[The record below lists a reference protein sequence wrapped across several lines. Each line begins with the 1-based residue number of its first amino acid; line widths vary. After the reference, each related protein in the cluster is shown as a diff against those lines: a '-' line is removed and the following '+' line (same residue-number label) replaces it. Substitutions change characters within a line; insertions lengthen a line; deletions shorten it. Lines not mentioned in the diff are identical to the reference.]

1 MISKK
6 EIILD
11 YKANISGKRALKIDF
26 LKGISK
32 SNVYI
37 SKKTGLIFHKPKIST
52 DKVLK
57 FWSDKIFSNKIDYKN
72 LTYSSEN
79 ITMKSRHFYCAN
91 FSKKYLIKKNLNYCD
106 FGTGE
111 GNFIKEV
118 LNINKNIN
126 INFTEFSKK
135 NILLILKDLKHKK
148 LRNYNFYN
156 GPIEQVDRNRNI
168 KNINFGSLLW
178 TLCNCIDPI
187 EVLKSIHKKM
197 SKNGHLLIAESSRIL
212 VPFKKPIYNYFNF
225 YNHTEN
231 THPWHFSF
239 NSLSNLLE
247 LGGFRIVHHNRFYDE
262 NDMVVIAK
270 KRNLN
275 SKPKFIKDDY
285 KKIKLFLK
293 KWKENSFFLK
303 NKKF

>member
-79 ITMKSRHFYCAN
+79 IAMKSRHFYCAN

-111 GNFIKEV
+111 GNFLKEV

-126 INFTEFSKK
+126 IITSLVIPGVKNRYIKYFFCIFKLFFYSIFQKNIIVSFQGNILPILVAKISFSKI
-135 NILLILKDLKHKK
+135 ILLH
-148 LRNYNFYN
+148 
-156 GPIEQVDRNRNI
+156 
-168 KNINFGSLLW
+168 
-178 TLCNCIDPI
+178 
-187 EVLKSIHKKM
+187 
-197 SKNGHLLIAESSRIL
+197 
-212 VPFKKPIYNYFNF
+212 
-225 YNHTEN
+225 
-231 THPWHFSF
+231 
-239 NSLSNLLE
+239 
-247 LGGFRIVHHNRFYDE
+247 
-262 NDMVVIAK
+262 
-270 KRNLN
+270 
-275 SKPKFIKDDY
+275 
-285 KKIKLFLK
+285 
-293 KWKENSFFLK
+293 
-303 NKKF
+303 